1 MFSKISIIMPV
12 YNEEDTVLEAL
23 KRVAS
28 CDFVGEII
36 VIDDGSTDSTL
47 EKLHSFTRENINL
60 QILIN
65 SKNSGKGSSLIKGI
79 EKAKLDFIAIQDGDL
94 EYDPNEFAKLII
106 PLLQDKADI
115 VYGSRFI
122 GSTPKSVSFFWHMFG
137 NKILTQ
143 STNLLTNLNLTDM
156 ETCQK
161 IFRRELVQKIKLT
174 EKRFGIEPELT
185 IKFARMHARFYEVGI
200 SYNRRTYGEG
210 KKIGWKDG
218 ISALYCIFK
227 YAFLPKKYWLK
238 IVTKS

>member
-36 VIDDGSTDSTL
+36 VIDDGSTDSNL
-47 EKLHSFTRENINL
+47 EKLHSFTCENINL

>member
-1 MFSKISIIMPV
+1 MPV
-12 YNEEDTVLEAL
+12 YNEENTVLEAL

-47 EKLHSFTRENINL
+47 EKLHSFTCENINL
-60 QILIN
+60 EILIN

-79 EKAKLDFIAIQDGDL
+79 EKAKFNFIAIQDGDL

-122 GSTPKSVSFFWHMFG
+122 GSTPKSMSFSWHMLG

-161 IFRRELVQKIKLT
+161 IFRKEFVQRIKLT
-174 EKRFGIEPELT
+174 EKRFGIEPEIT
-185 IKFARMHARFYEVGI
+185 IKFARMHARFYEVGV
-200 SYNRRTYGEG
+200 SYNGRTHGDG

-218 ISALYCIFK
+218 ISAVYCIFK

-238 IVTKS
+238 TSY